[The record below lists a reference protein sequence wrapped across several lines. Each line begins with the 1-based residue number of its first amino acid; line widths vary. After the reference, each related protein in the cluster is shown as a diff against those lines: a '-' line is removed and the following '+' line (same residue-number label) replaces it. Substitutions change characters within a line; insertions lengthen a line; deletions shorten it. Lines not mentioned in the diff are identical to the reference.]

1 MSTTLTPSK
10 LKLICLNLSEEI
22 SKGDNFLCNKDVTV
36 NVQPDDTCYIV
47 KKDLFKDEYYVECLG
62 RGCVDSPLKDMYDSF
77 EALPKWMQEKIAKLV
92 VINQKTEVPHIGVTM
107 TQGLSW
113 IIKN

>member
-1 MSTTLTPSK
+1 MSTVSIKIVTK
-10 LKLICLNLSEEI
+10 L
-22 SKGDNFLCNKDVTV
+22 GDRIEKKRYRGGWLCHKDVTV